1 MAGAGGGACLLLSAA
16 RLDFDKTLCLKR
28 LRAAAGSGGLRAV
41 YEAGA
46 RPGPH
51 AREGDVAVV
60 VKELEVTA
68 EMVEALPR
76 SVRLICEA
84 GTGYNN
90 IDLAAAR
97 ARGISVANVPAYS
110 TDAVATMCMTHILNF
125 SSSMVQQQRRLWA
138 ADRGEWVRGVR
149 GLPHFELRGRTLGL
163 IGGRG
168 TTGSRVTDLALPF
181 GLRVLISSRTDAPS
195 GRAGVEVVPMDE
207 LLRRSDFVSLHCPLN
222 EHTRGLIG
230 RPQLQMMKKG
240 AYIVNGA
247 RGAIIDQAALCEAL
261 EAGEIAGA
269 GLDVQ
274 EVEPP
279 PPESPLFE
287 LAKSQKVLMTPHV
300 GWQRLETRQRLLDAV
315 ADTVGAFL
323 QGKPI
328 NIVASP
334 GDA

>member
-1 MAGAGGGACLLLSAA
+1 
-16 RLDFDKTLCLKR
+16 
-28 LRAAAGSGGLRAV
+28 
-41 YEAGA
+41 
-46 RPGPH
+46 
-51 AREGDVAVV
+51 
-60 VKELEVTA
+60 
-68 EMVEALPR
+68 
-76 SVRLICEA
+76 
-84 GTGYNN
+84 
-90 IDLAAAR
+90 
-97 ARGISVANVPAYS
+97 
-110 TDAVATMCMTHILNF
+110 
-125 SSSMVQQQRRLWA
+125 
-138 ADRGEWVRGVR
+138 
-149 GLPHFELRGRTLGL
+149 
-163 IGGRG
+163 
-168 TTGSRVTDLALPF
+168 
-181 GLRVLISSRTDAPS
+181 
-195 GRAGVEVVPMDE
+195 MDE

-230 RPQLQMMKKG
+230 RPQLQLMKRG

-279 PPESPLFE
+279 PPDSPLFE